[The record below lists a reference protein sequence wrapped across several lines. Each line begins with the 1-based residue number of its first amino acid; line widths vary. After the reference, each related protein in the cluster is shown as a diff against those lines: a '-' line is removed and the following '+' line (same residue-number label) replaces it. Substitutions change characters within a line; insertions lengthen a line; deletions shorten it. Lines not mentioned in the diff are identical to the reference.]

1 MDSFDKFWDKCNEY
15 GKMCGVDP
23 VDKPDYK
30 ESVPTPDKGVS
41 YPWALF
47 AVIFFLVSF
56 TTLSGDS
63 RKKNK
68 QHEIFQQE

>member
-1 MDSFDKFWDKCNEY
+1 MGTSWESTKKEF
-15 GKMCGVDP
+15 
-23 VDKPDYK
+23 
-30 ESVPTPDKGVS
+30 ESVNDEVRSIYGLSPVERKETVKPG
-41 YPWALF
+41 YPWLLF